1 MRLIEDGE
9 GRSWDVMVG
18 RESWGALALI
28 FSLRGDNENRTVPI
42 AAETLRDAE
51 RELADLTDDEL
62 RLRLAESRPWDAS
75 G

>member
-1 MRLIEDGE
+1 MRLIEDAE

-51 RELADLTDDEL
+51 RELAALTDDDL
-62 RLRLAESRPWDAS
+62 RLRLADSRPWDAS